1 MKKIYLSMFAI
12 ALLVGAGFALQ
23 VRAESKSGNDRNE
36 DYNEVGLK
44 FGVEAGMGMG
54 KMMSDDNNELQKEK
68 RMGEYKPRI
77 FGTVTA
83 VSGNTI
89 TITSKGFG
97 PNAASITYTV
107 DATNAK
113 IEKAGVAGSI
123 ASIVVGDSISV
134 EGTINGTTVVATS
147 IKDGKGKSG
156 EQNTILEGNGQP
168 IVGGVVTAVS
178 GSTITI
184 KNKSNII
191 YTIDATNAKINKA
204 GKAITTSDVV
214 VGDTILAQ
222 GTINGTS
229 VVAVSII
236 DQSNTTNNKNGDN
249 GNHRGFFRKM
259 GDFFSRM
266 FGF

>member
-1 MKKIYLSMFAI
+1 
-12 ALLVGAGFALQ
+12 
-23 VRAESKSGNDRNE
+23 
-36 DYNEVGLK
+36 
-44 FGVEAGMGMG
+44 
-54 KMMSDDNNELQKEK
+54 
-68 RMGEYKPRI
+68 
-77 FGTVTA
+77 
-83 VSGNTI
+83 
-89 TITSKGFG
+89 
-97 PNAASITYTV
+97 
-107 DATNAK
+107 
-113 IEKAGVAGSI
+113 
-123 ASIVVGDSISV
+123 
-134 EGTINGTTVVATS
+134 VVATS

-156 EQNTILEGNGQP
+156 DQNTILEGNGQP

-191 YTIDATNAKINKA
+191 YTIDTTNAKINKA

-229 VVAVSII
+229 VIAVSII

-249 GNHRGFFRKM
+249 GNHRGFFRRM
-259 GDFFSRM
+259 GDFFSHM